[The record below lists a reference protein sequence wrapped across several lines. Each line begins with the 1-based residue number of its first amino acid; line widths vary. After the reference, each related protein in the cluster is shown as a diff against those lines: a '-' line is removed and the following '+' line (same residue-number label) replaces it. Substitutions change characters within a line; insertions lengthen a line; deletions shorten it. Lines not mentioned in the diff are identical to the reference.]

1 MSLESD
7 LYAPVKAL
15 LESQGYSVK
24 GEVQGCD
31 VVAVRGKEPPVVV
44 ELKRAFGIGLVL
56 QGVNRLA
63 ISDTIYLAV
72 GAWPKKMRDVKK
84 LCRRLG
90 FGLMVVAGERVDVL
104 LDPGAYKPPKNKRRV
119 GRLLGEH
126 TRRVGDPNLGGS
138 STKVPLMTAYRQQAL
153 RCAGLLATNGPMKV
167 AMLKEK
173 ADAPKAAAILSADHY
188 GWFERVERGI
198 YGLTPKGRKGLA
210 QHGWKDAT

>member
-126 TRRVGDPNLGGS
+126 ARRVGDPNLGGS

-198 YGLTPKGRKGLA
+198 YGLTPKGREGLA